1 MKKPIVTLACC
12 ALIAPLAFAQTR
24 STSKGKTATTT
35 EIITVTGRIIT
46 TTEDGAA
53 TSYQPVK
60 TLVVRE
66 DSSNKPGTYV
76 LNEPG
81 HVVDKAGA
89 AVTTAVKPGTHV
101 RVYFTNMGNQR
112 VIDHVVVLD

>member
-1 MKKPIVTLACC
+1 MKKTIIALACC

-24 STSKGKTATTT
+24 STSKRKTVTTT
-35 EIITVTGRIIT
+35 ETITVTGKIIT

-53 TSYQPVK
+53 TSYQPAK
-60 TLVVRE
+60 TLVIRE

-76 LNEPG
+76 FNG
-81 HVVDKAGA
+81 RGNVVDRAGA
-89 AVTTAVKPGTHV
+89 AVTTAVKPGSRV
-101 RVYFTNMGNQR
+101 RVYFTNVGNQR

>member
-1 MKKPIVTLACC
+1 MKQAIVALACC
-12 ALIAPLAFAQTR
+12 ALIAPLALAQTQ
-24 STSKGKTATTT
+24 SKSKKETATTEET
-35 EIITVTGRIIT
+35 VTVTGQTIT
-46 TTEDGAA
+46 AIEEGAA

-76 LNEPG
+76 LNGPG
-81 HVVDKAGA
+81 NVVDKAGA
-89 AVTTAVKPGTHV
+89 AVTTAVKPNTRV
-101 RVYFTNMGNQR
+101 RVYFTNVGNQR

>member
-1 MKKPIVTLACC
+1 MKKTIVTLACC
-12 ALIAPLAFAQTR
+12 ALIAPLAFTQTR

-35 EIITVTGRIIT
+35 ETITVTGRIIT

-76 LNEPG
+76 LNGPG
-81 HVVDKAGA
+81 NVVDKAGA
-89 AVTTAVKPGTHV
+89 AVTTAVKPNTRV
-101 RVYFTNMGNQR
+101 RVYFTDVGNQR